1 MAIFEIEADG
11 KVFEVDAPD
20 QATAIAAFKS
30 AMDAAPGNVAEP
42 SPAYTEALGAGSAA
56 TLQGEVPQMGEW
68 ERAMLLPMET
78 NTRTGERRPATPG
91 LITGIANSAVDMFT
105 LPGDTLAGRYD
116 EELDPRLRIAPTP
129 ELIGRGLN
137 FGANSIGWGDN
148 VVTMPSRVG
157 EKTAT
162 GLPKG
167 VDDVLTRATGVGV
180 PENRDMAVA
189 RYLASGSDGMVA
201 DVSPS
206 AANALDV
213 AIQQSGPGADL
224 ARDAVAS
231 RAGNADAAIVGELDR
246 ILGEPE
252 AVSSLVR
259 RNAVETAEARDM
271 AYKAAYAAPMENLW
285 APGSSG
291 QSLGRLIQQRVPD
304 NISKSANELMRLE
317 GIDPRTV
324 SPVQRIDYITR
335 ALNDAAKTGDG
346 AGALGGL
353 TDKGRAYKRLAN
365 ELRGATKELVPEY
378 AIALDTAATPI
389 ARKQALE
396 FGETALGS
404 NTTRDDVAVFLE
416 GASAPE
422 VAAAKEGVRSQIDE
436 LRGNVKQL
444 ISRPNQDA
452 AQAKAQ
458 LDALSS
464 PNAKAKMA
472 MLLGDDDAAALQM
485 VLDESRKALELAAN
499 TTRGSQTAG
508 RKFIEQD
515 VQNMTEG
522 GAAGAALSGDVP
534 SALKKIIQSI
544 TGRGPEWQQRRKD
557 EVYTAIAKALTS
569 QGPEGK
575 VLLETLG
582 KRVGGIPFS
591 NYSNEKALNVARALL
606 ASQQSAPA
614 SDQPLFRIEM

>member
-1 MAIFEIEADG
+1 MAVFEIESNG
-11 KVFEVDAPD
+11 KVFEVEAPD
-20 QATAIAAFKS
+20 QATALAAFQS
-30 AMDAAPGNVAEP
+30 AMSRAAPGNVAEP
-42 SPAYTEALGAGSAA
+42 GPAYSQALEVGSAA
-56 TLQGEVPQMGEW
+56 TLKGDVPQMGEW
-68 ERAMLLPMET
+68 ERAMILPMET
-78 NTRTGERRPATPG
+78 NTRTGERRPAMPG
-91 LITGIANSAVDMFT
+91 LVTGIAQSAVDMFT

-116 EELDPRLRIAPTP
+116 EQLDPRLGMAPSP

-137 FGANSIGWGDN
+137 FGVNTVGWGDN
-148 VVTMPSRVG
+148 IVTMPSRVG
-157 EKTAT
+157 ERTAS

-167 VDDVLTRATGVGV
+167 VDDVLTRSTGVGV
-180 PENRDMAVA
+180 PEGRDMAVA
-189 RYLASGSDGMVA
+189 RFLAAGSDGMVA

-224 ARDAVAS
+224 ARDAVAA
-231 RAGNADAAIVGELDR
+231 RAGSADAAIVGELDR

-252 AVSSLVR
+252 AVNSLVR
-259 RNAVETAEARDM
+259 RTAAESAEARDM
-271 AYKAAYAAPMENLW
+271 AYTAAYSQAIPNTAQGSALTFLLDRAPAAAKKAAE
-285 APGSSG
+285 
-291 QSLGRLIQQRVPD
+291 D
-304 NISKSANELMRLE
+304 LMRLE
-317 GIDPRTV
+317 GVDPNSIRNTI
-324 SPVQRIDYITR
+324 QYADYLTR
-335 ALNDAAKTGDG
+335 GLNTAAKG
-346 AGALGGL
+346 AEGSGALGQM
-353 TDKGRAYKRLAN
+353 TDVGRAMKRLAN
-365 ELRGATKELVPEY
+365 EIRTNAKELVPEY

-389 ARKQALE
+389 ARKEALE
-396 FGETALGS
+396 FGAATLS
-404 NTTRDDVAVFLE
+404 PNTTRDDVVVFLE

-422 VAAAKEGVRSQIDE
+422 VAAAKEGVRAQIDE

-464 PNAKAKMA
+464 PNAKTKMA
-472 MLLGDDDAAALQM
+472 MLLGEEDAAALQA

-499 TTRGSQTAG
+499 TSRGSQTAG

-522 GAAGAALSGDVP
+522 GAAGAVLSGDIP
-534 SALKKIIQSI
+534 SALKKIIQGI
-544 TGRGPEWQQRRKD
+544 TGRGPEWQQARKD
-557 EVYTAIAKALTS
+557 EVYTAIAKALTT

-591 NYSNEKALNVARALL
+591 NYSNAKVLNVARALL
-606 ASQQSAPA
+606 ASQQAAPA
-614 SDQPLFRIEM
+614 NDQPLFRIEM

>member
-1 MAIFEIEADG
+1 MATFEIEAPNGD
-11 KVFEVDAPD
+11 VFEIEAPD
-20 QATAIAAFKS
+20 QATALQAYKNALGKVS
-30 AMDAAPGNVAEP
+30 PVNVAEP
-42 SPAYTEALGAGSAA
+42 SPAYEGAVDAASAA
-56 TLQGEVPQMGEW
+56 SQSIAGPVPQMGEW
-68 ERAMLLPMET
+68 ERATLLPMET
-78 NTRTGERRPATPG
+78 NTRSGERRPAMPG

-105 LPGDTLAGRYD
+105 LPGDTLTGRYD

-137 FGANSIGWGDN
+137 FGANSVGWGDN

-162 GLPKG
+162 GLSKG

-180 PENRDMAVA
+180 PEGRDMAVA
-189 RYLASGSDGMVA
+189 RYLAAGSDGMVA

-213 AIQQSGPGADL
+213 AIQQSGPGADM
-224 ARDAVAS
+224 ARNAVAQ
-231 RAGNADAAIVGELDR
+231 RAGNADTAIVGELDR

-259 RNAVETAEARDM
+259 RTAADTAEARDM
-271 AYKAAYAAPMENLW
+271 AYRAAYAQPIPPTEQAAKLKKLMDNAPAAVRRNAE
-285 APGSSG
+285 
-291 QSLGRLIQQRVPD
+291 
-304 NISKSANELMRLE
+304 ELMRLE
-317 GIDPRTV
+317 GVDPQAAPGIQYV
-324 SPVQRIDYITR
+324 DYITR

-346 AGALGGL
+346 AGALGGM
-353 TDKGRAYKRLAN
+353 TDKGRAYKRLAAQI
-365 ELRGATKELVPEY
+365 RGAAKEAVPEY

-396 FGETALGS
+396 FGEAALGT
-404 NTTRDDVAVFLE
+404 NTSRDDVAVFLE
-416 GASAPE
+416 GASGPE
-422 VAAAKEGVRSQIDE
+422 VAAAKEGVRAQIDE

-472 MLLGDDDAAALQM
+472 LLLGDEDAAALQM

-522 GAAGAALSGDVP
+522 GAIGAALSGEVP
-534 SALKKIIQSI
+534 GALKRIIQGI
-544 TGRGPEWQQRRKD
+544 TGRGPEWQQARKD

-575 VLLETLG
+575 VLLEKLG

-591 NYSNEKALNVARALL
+591 NYSNEKVLNVARALL

-614 SDQPLFRIEM
+614 ADQPLFRIEM